1 MREVESSLLV
11 RQILRSLALSSFAP
25 DMREQLGLLVCDAR
39 LLRVQRFIGEHGLVL
54 RLGTSPLVACPAAS
68 RAHHR
73 VLSNPGP
80 VERVT
85 VGRCFI
91 RIPIRSSASSVA
103 RRALMLWSIDF
114 IMNVLS
120 KLPVGFLQHVHRLS
134 LGVEELLLL
143 GGERVVVVSEDILLL
158 FV

>member
-85 VGRCFI
+85 VGR
-91 RIPIRSSASSVA
+91 SSASSVA
-103 RRALMLWSIDF
+103 RRAL
-114 IMNVLS
+114 MNVLS